1 MSLGHTGTEFIAAN
15 TPVFWEAPTPDEIA
29 KQHEIR
35 GMPPDAVY
43 PMIKPY
49 SQESL
54 ATVMA
59 DALVGEFSQSG
70 TANIKIDD
78 TLSDG
83 DRKKTKKII
92 ADLIKKKVKVWRR
105 VIGWTL
111 NDCEP
116 GKFFPTCFVCRIS
129 G

>member
-1 MSLGHTGTEFIAAN
+1 
-15 TPVFWEAPTPDEIA
+15 
-29 KQHEIR
+29 
-35 GMPPDAVY
+35 MPPDAVY

-59 DALVGEFSQSG
+59 AALVDE
-70 TANIKIDD
+70 TTVDINIKKTGSGMTDD
-78 TLSDG
+78 E
-83 DRKKTKKII
+83 KKRTKKII

>member
-1 MSLGHTGTEFIAAN
+1 
-15 TPVFWEAPTPDEIA
+15 
-29 KQHEIR
+29 
-35 GMPPDAVY
+35 MPPDAVY

-59 DALVGEFSQSG
+59 DALVGEFSEPG
-70 TANIKIDD
+70 TANIKIDN
-78 TLSDG
+78 TLSD
-83 DRKKTKKII
+83 DQKKETKKII

-116 GKFFPTCFVCRIS
+116 GKFFPNVLYVVLLANFFSIGHQMDIILKR
-129 G
+129 